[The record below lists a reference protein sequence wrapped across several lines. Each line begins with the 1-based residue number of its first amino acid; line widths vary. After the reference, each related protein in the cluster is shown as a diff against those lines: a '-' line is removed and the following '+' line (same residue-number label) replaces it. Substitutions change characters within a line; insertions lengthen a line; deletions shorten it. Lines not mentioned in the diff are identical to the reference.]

1 MRECLKVP
9 SKKCPMVFSL
19 SKITDVNSGFICMI
33 ESIHNLD
40 IKITSNQ
47 PWSVSGK

>member
-1 MRECLKVP
+1 
-9 SKKCPMVFSL
+9 MVFSL
-19 SKITDVNSGFICMI
+19 SKITDVNSGFIMI
-33 ESIHNLD
+33 ESMHNLD